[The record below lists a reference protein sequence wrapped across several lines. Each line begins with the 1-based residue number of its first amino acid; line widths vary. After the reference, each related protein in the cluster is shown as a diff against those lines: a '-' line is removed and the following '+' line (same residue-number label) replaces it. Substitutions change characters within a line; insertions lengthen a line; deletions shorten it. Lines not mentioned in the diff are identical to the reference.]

1 MKRQAS
7 EWKQVFAKTHLM
19 KDFKDEEFLHTK
31 KDSLTTH
38 THTHPAHLGLYKD
51 AGSVPPDGPL
61 LNILQVILK

>member
-1 MKRQAS
+1 
-7 EWKQVFAKTHLM
+7 M